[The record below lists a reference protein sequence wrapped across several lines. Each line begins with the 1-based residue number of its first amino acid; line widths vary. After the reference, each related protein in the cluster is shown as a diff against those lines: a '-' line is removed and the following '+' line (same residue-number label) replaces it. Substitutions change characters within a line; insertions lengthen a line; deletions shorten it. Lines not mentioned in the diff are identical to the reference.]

1 MAGVEVAQPA
11 AGTDRGPAAARKVLE
26 LRHIECAYGGLRS
39 VADVSLSVAAGEV
52 VALVG
57 PNGAGKTTLLN
68 AVSGLV
74 AMRSGAVIVDGEDVT
89 GLPAWRRA
97 RKGIARSFQLVRL
110 FPDLTVGANVQL
122 GASGKSHPG
131 FIASLLH
138 FPSHQRYRK
147 EAAARAVTALGA
159 VHLDEKNGDAGSAL
173 SHGQGRRVELA
184 RALVGEPKILLLD
197 EPTSGLHSGVIK
209 DIVPVVKAAAGRGVG
224 VLLVEHNLKFVGEVA
239 HRVIVLHHGEIIA
252 QGTPAEVMR
261 DARVI
266 EAYLGG
272 AVGIKAADGSGK
284 RAGQAKEAGLAQRH

>member
-1 MAGVEVAQPA
+1 MEVKL
-11 AGTDRGPAAARKVLE
+11 TEKFRSVLE
-26 LRHIECAYGGLRS
+26 LRHIDCAYGGLRS

-74 AMRSGAVIVDGEDVT
+74 GMLGGQVILDGEDVT
-89 GLPAWRRA
+89 ALPAWRRA
-97 RKGIARSFQLVRL
+97 RLGMARSFQLVRL

-122 GASGKSHPG
+122 GTTGKDHPG
-131 FIASLLH
+131 FISSLLH
-138 FPSHQRYRK
+138 FPSHQRYQR
-147 EAAARAVTALGA
+147 ETAARAVGALA
-159 VHLDEKNGDAGSAL
+159 SVRLDEKAADPGSAL

-184 RALVGEPKILLLD
+184 RALVGTPKILLLD
-197 EPTSGLHSGVIK
+197 EPTSGLHTGVIK
-209 DIVPVVKAAAGRGVG
+209 DIVPVVKAAADSGLA

-239 HRVIVLHHGEIIA
+239 QRVIVLHHGEIIA

-261 DARVI
+261 DPRVI

-272 AVGIKAADGSGK
+272 AVGI
-284 RAGQAKEAGLAQRH
+284 RAGAGAGAARS

>member
-1 MAGVEVAQPA
+1 MAGVEVSALPTPTAAPA
-11 AGTDRGPAAARKVLE
+11 ESRKALE

-39 VADVSLSVAAGEV
+39 VADVSLSVAPGEV

-74 AMRSGAVIVDGEDVT
+74 PMRGGQVLVDGEDVT
-89 GLPAWRRA
+89 ALPAWRRA
-97 RKGIARSFQLVRL
+97 RRGIARSFQLVRL

-122 GASGKSHPG
+122 GITGKMHPG
-131 FIASLLH
+131 FLSSLLH
-138 FPSHQRYRK
+138 FPAHQKLAR
-147 EAAARAVTALGA
+147 ETAAAARDALA
-159 VHLDEKNGDAGSAL
+159 QVKLAEKAGDPGTAL

-184 RALVGEPKILLLD
+184 RALVGKPRVLLLD

-209 DIVPVVKAAAGRGVG
+209 DVVPVVKAAAAAGMA

-252 QGTPAEVMR
+252 EGAPADIMHNP
-261 DARVI
+261 RVV

-272 AVGIKAADGSGK
+272 AVGI
-284 RAGQAKEAGLAQRH
+284 RAGSAAGKPA

>member
-1 MAGVEVAQPA
+1 MN
-11 AGTDRGPAAARKVLE
+11 TRAAARKVLE

-39 VADVSLSVAAGEV
+39 VADVSLDVAAGEV

-68 AVSGLV
+68 AISGLV
-74 AMRSGAVIVDGEDVT
+74 AMRGGAILLEGVDVT
-89 GLPAWRRA
+89 ALPAWRRA
-97 RKGIARSFQLVRL
+97 RLGIARSFQLVRL

-122 GASGKSHPG
+122 GASGKNHPG
-131 FIASLLH
+131 FFSSLLH
-138 FPSHQRYRK
+138 LPAHRRFQR
-147 EAAARAVTALGA
+147 AAATRAVAALGA
-159 VHLDEKNGDAGSAL
+159 VHLAEKAADAGSAL

-184 RALVGEPKILLLD
+184 RALIGAPKLLLLD

-209 DIVPVVKAAAGRGVG
+209 DIVPVVKSAAQSGVA

-261 DARVI
+261 NARVV

-272 AVGIKAADGSGK
+272 AMGI
-284 RAGQAKEAGLAQRH
+284 RAGAQALPS

>member
-1 MAGVEVAQPA
+1 VAGVEV
-11 AGTDRGPAAARKVLE
+11 GSSGPAAATPPGARKVLE

-39 VADVSLSVAAGEV
+39 VADVSLSVAPGEV

-74 AMRSGAVIVDGEDVT
+74 AMRGGQVLIDGEDVT
-89 GLPAWRRA
+89 ALPAWRRA
-97 RKGIARSFQLVRL
+97 RKGMARSFQLVRL
-110 FPDLTVGANVQL
+110 FPDLTVGGNVQL
-122 GASGKSHPG
+122 GASGKNHPG
-131 FIASLLH
+131 FISSLLH
-138 FPSHQRYRK
+138 FPSHRRF
-147 EAAARAVTALGA
+147 ARGVAARAVEALQQ
-159 VHLDEKNGDAGSAL
+159 VHLAEKAGDPGTAL

-184 RALVGEPKILLLD
+184 RALVGQPKVLLLD

-209 DIVPVVKAAAGRGVG
+209 DIVPVVKAAAASGMA

-252 QGTPAEVMR
+252 EGSPAAIMR
-261 DARVI
+261 NPRVV

-272 AVGIKAADGSGK
+272 AVGIRAQAA
-284 RAGQAKEAGLAQRH
+284 AGGA

>member
-1 MAGVEVAQPA
+1 MEVGLSPELPSQ
-11 AGTDRGPAAARKVLE
+11 TRQVLE
-26 LRHIECAYGGLRS
+26 LRHIDCAYGGLRS

-74 AMRSGAVIVDGEDVT
+74 GMLGGQVILDGEDVT
-89 GLPAWRRA
+89 ALPAWRRA
-97 RKGIARSFQLVRL
+97 RLGMARSFQLVRL

-122 GASGKSHPG
+122 GTTGKDHPG
-131 FIASLLH
+131 FISSLLH
-138 FPSHQRYRK
+138 CPAHQRYQR
-147 EAAARAVTALGA
+147 ETAARAVGALA
-159 VHLDEKNGDAGSAL
+159 SVRLDEKAADPGSAL

-184 RALVGEPKILLLD
+184 RALVGTPKILLLD

-209 DIVPVVKAAAGRGVG
+209 DIVPVVKAAAESGVA

-239 HRVIVLHHGEIIA
+239 QRVIVLHHGEIIA

-261 DARVI
+261 DPRVI

-272 AVGIKAADGSGK
+272 AVGI
-284 RAGQAKEAGLAQRH
+284 RAGAGAARS